1 MAETDNIKI
10 QMQEPIT
17 EDNFEQKI
25 HTFIETNS
33 PVIYLLTPCF
43 GSTCFVDYVSCLM
56 NTIELFRFFK
66 IQLVIEFCKND
77 SLVSRARNNLIA
89 RAMNNPKMTHIIF
102 IDNDIA
108 WNPVDIL
115 KLLISD
121 KQIIGG
127 IYPLKQYNW
136 NKLLVDN
143 TTNNQNLIQS
153 WIDKKNN
160 SQFKDIVS
168 DATLIQNKLLS
179 YNVNYLNTNLQ
190 IANNIAQVRHIATG
204 FMMIRRDVIEKMS
217 LSFPSTKYTDD
228 VGFLTNEESK
238 FAYALFDCGVED
250 DHYYSEDWLFCH
262 RWSKMGGSIFIDV
275 SIDLAHTGIESY
287 KGSYLTT
294 LI

>member
-1 MAETDNIKI
+1 
-10 QMQEPIT
+10 
-17 EDNFEQKI
+17 
-25 HTFIETNS
+25 
-33 PVIYLLTPCF
+33 
-43 GSTCFVDYVSCLM
+43 
-56 NTIELFRFFK
+56 
-66 IQLVIEFCKND
+66 
-77 SLVSRARNNLIA
+77 LIA